1 MRNPPWNKDEIILAL
16 DLYFALEWKEME
28 PTGSEVVELSKL
40 LTRLISPAKSSNVGP
55 NYRNPNS
62 VSMKLQNFKALDPR
76 YQGSGLGGGS
86 ILDQEVFTEFQN
98 DQANLRKQATQLKEL
113 LTSDLAIELVT
124 SLHEDDLTGDFEG
137 GVIYRLH
144 RSRERS
150 GKLAQKKRSQILAAT
165 GKLECE
171 VCSFDFKSTYGD
183 LGFEFCE
190 VHHRTPLSQLSGKTK
205 THLRDLAVVCS
216 NCHRMLHRM
225 KEMSINGLRDL
236 INHK

>member
-28 PTGSEVVELSKL
+28 PTGPEVIALSNL
-40 LTRLISPAKSSNVGP
+40 LNRARLAIGSSSVGP

-76 YQGSGLGGGS
+76 YQGSGLEGGS
-86 ILDQEVFTEFQN
+86 KMDQEVFKKFQN
-98 DQANLRKQATQLKEL
+98 DQANLRKQASQLREL
-113 LTSDLAIELVT
+113 LSTDQIVQLLEPID
-124 SLHEDDLTGDFEG
+124 EDDLTGDLEG
-137 GVIYRLH
+137 GIIYRLH
-144 RSRERS
+144 RTRERS
-150 GKLAQKKRSQILAAT
+150 GKLAKKKRSQVLATT

-205 THLRDLAVVCS
+205 THLKDLAVVCS

-225 KEMSINGLRDL
+225 KEMSIDGLRDL